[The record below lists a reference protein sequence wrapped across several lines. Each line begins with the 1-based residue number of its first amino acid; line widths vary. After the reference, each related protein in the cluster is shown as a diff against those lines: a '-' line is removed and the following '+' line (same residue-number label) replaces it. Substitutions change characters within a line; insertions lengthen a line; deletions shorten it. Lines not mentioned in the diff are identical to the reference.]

1 MLCKVYMVY
10 KSKSNKENSEAMAKG
25 VMAILYYYS
34 STEEGPQYLHFPE
47 GEHHGAYFKWINTTG
62 DTI

>member
-1 MLCKVYMVY
+1 
-10 KSKSNKENSEAMAKG
+10 MAKG

-47 GEHHGAYFKWINTTG
+47 GEHHGEYFKWINTTG
-62 DTI
+62 DTHIDQLKTKY